1 MKKIALALALMF
13 GFLLLST
20 PALANN
26 SNEVKT
32 IEELHNMLLNKE
44 LISLND
50 DKKLIISQDA
60 NNLEID
66 SSLFDDYKKRI
77 ESANFAVGEG
87 IAWYDENLQITFL
100 PDEEITEKVY
110 QNYQIEK
117 SLGLSGPI
125 STMATVLDVKTMMDK
140 NYRAVNSIN
149 TVGRVTIARAYWVG
163 KVREGGAWDYKVVK
177 GFSPWYKT
185 FSMVL
190 PNGSTE
196 THNSKWLGNYN
207 YGYTGRVVFNK
218 TVLLIGG
225 DLVGL
230 GKNQK
235 PDDAQAKDAIRRGY
249 DHANSFQKK

>member
-87 IAWYDENLQITFL
+87 IAWYDENL
-100 PDEEITEKVY
+100 K
-110 QNYQIEK
+110 
-117 SLGLSGPI
+117 
-125 STMATVLDVKTMMDK
+125 
-140 NYRAVNSIN
+140 
-149 TVGRVTIARAYWVG
+149 
-163 KVREGGAWDYKVVK
+163 
-177 GFSPWYKT
+177 
-185 FSMVL
+185 
-190 PNGSTE
+190 
-196 THNSKWLGNYN
+196 
-207 YGYTGRVVFNK
+207 
-218 TVLLIGG
+218 
-225 DLVGL
+225 
-230 GKNQK
+230 
-235 PDDAQAKDAIRRGY
+235 
-249 DHANSFQKK
+249 